1 MKRMTA
7 TLASI
12 MLAGGLMSLNAT
24 AGAEEPSKPESS
36 GWKTLAIALPEA
48 PRIGEY
54 WVGMEVTQPSD
65 DERKKL
71 EIPADRG
78 ILVRQIVP
86 DGPAA
91 KSGLKVGDVLLKAG
105 DKSLKELSDALEA
118 IRQAKDGDLTFE
130 YLRDGK
136 TDKVTI
142 KPAKRPSGF
151 GFEEAVNPPATAAK
165 NAEAQKELAA
175 QKRLYAA
182 MAAQAQGMMGGAPD
196 LRKIRGE
203 LHEIQERI
211 GAIDRQLAQL
221 EASRGNPNRERIMR
235 QMMALKRAIGELME
249 GGRTEDAER
258 LKGELR
264 RLNEQFEAAER
275 GGESSGGPMNSPRA
289 TMPGGPVD
297 LLGNEDFKVEDFK
310 VRRLAIVDGPEK
322 PIAKLGTPV
331 PSSAEPRPTVRP
343 WVDTPPQSEAT
354 VAELRNQVKQLRHE
368 LSELRDQ
375 AEKAKK

>member
-12 MLAGGLMSLNAT
+12 MLAGGLASFST
-24 AGAEEPSKPESS
+24 ARGQEPGKPVDD
-36 GWKTLAIALPEA
+36 GLKYPAIALNEP

-65 DERKKL
+65 DDRKKL

-86 DGPAA
+86 DSPAA
-91 KSGLKVGDVLLKAG
+91 KSGLRVGDVLLKAG
-105 DKSLKELSDALEA
+105 DKPLKELGDPLEA
-118 IRQAKDGDLTFE
+118 IRQAKDSDLTFE

-136 TDKVTI
+136 TDKATI

-151 GFEEAVNPPATAAK
+151 GFEEAVNPPAAAAK
-165 NAEAQKELAA
+165 SAEAQEELARA
-175 QKRLYAA
+175 RERRQAA
-182 MAAQAQGMMGGAPD
+182 MRAQAQGMMGSPPE
-196 LRKIRGE
+196 LQKIRAE
-203 LHEIQERI
+203 LHQIQEHI

-235 QMMALKRAIGELME
+235 QMMALKRAIGDLME

-275 GGESSGGPMNSPRA
+275 GGESSGGGAMDSPRA
-289 TMPGGPVD
+289 IMPGAPGD
-297 LLGNEDFKVEDFK
+297 LLSNKDYEA
-310 VRRLAIVDGPEK
+310 RRLAIVERLEK
-322 PIAKLGTPV
+322 PDV
-331 PSSAEPRPTVRP
+331 DPSAAVLSTKSLPGVTYQIK
-343 WVDTPPQSEAT
+343 TQQQSDAT
-354 VAELRNQVKQLRHE
+354 VAELRKQVEQLRHE

>member
-12 MLAGGLMSLNAT
+12 MLAGGLASFSTARAQEPEKSEADGFGLNY
-24 AGAEEPSKPESS
+24 
-36 GWKTLAIALPEA
+36 ALVALKEA

-78 ILVRQIVP
+78 ILVQQIVP

-91 KSGLKVGDVLLKAG
+91 KSGLKVGDVLLMAG
-105 DKSLKELSDALEA
+105 DKHLNKLSDALEA
-118 IRQAKDGDLTFE
+118 IRDAKDGNLTFE

-151 GFEEAVNPPATAAK
+151 GFEEAIEPSPTAARK
-165 NAEAQKELAA
+165 AEAEMQLAKA
-175 QKRLYAA
+175 RERQSM
-182 MAAQAQGMMGGAPD
+182 MAAQAQGMMGGPSE
-196 LRKIRGE
+196 LQRIRAE
-203 LHEIQERI
+203 LHQIQERI
-211 GAIDRQLAQL
+211 GAIDHQLAQL
-221 EASRGNPNRERIMR
+221 EASRSGPDHERIMR

-249 GGRTEDAER
+249 GDRPEDAER

-264 RLNEQFEAAER
+264 RLNEQFEANKR
-275 GGESSGGPMNSPRA
+275 GGESSGGGAMDSPRA
-289 TMPGGPVD
+289 TMPGAPGN
-297 LLGNEDFKVEDFK
+297 LLGNEDFK
-310 VRRLAIVDGPEK
+310 VRRLAIAEGPEK
-322 PIAKLGTPV
+322 AV
-331 PSSAEPRPTVRP
+331 VDRSAPMLSPEPRRMVTYQLMAQQ
-343 WVDTPPQSEAT
+343 QSDAT
-354 VAELRNQVKQLRHE
+354 VAELRKQVEQLRRE